1 MAQSDSPA
9 LKAQKNMAYGLS
21 VLSAFTW
28 SRNFDRA
35 GGGPGN
41 NLNAGNS
48 GPQDVYGVAP
58 DPAHAQ
64 V

>member
-1 MAQSDSPA
+1 
-9 LKAQKNMAYGLS
+9 MAYGLS